1 MLDERLALG
10 CVSGEKATAV
20 PMRPDLTNKKLGEYF
35 HEVGG
40 DLLARDDGHTLAAR
54 AALASCHVVGQ
65 VLVGP
70 SPSRGIGGR
79 AVVPTA

>member
-1 MLDERLALG
+1 MNGSLG
-10 CVSGEKATAV
+10 CVSGEKATVV
-20 PMRPDLTNKKLGEYF
+20 PMRPNLTNKKLGEYF

-40 DLLARDDGHTLAAR
+40 DLLACDDGHALAAQP
-54 AALASCHVVGQ
+54 ALTPRHVVGQ

-70 SPSRGIGGR
+70 NPSRGIGGR